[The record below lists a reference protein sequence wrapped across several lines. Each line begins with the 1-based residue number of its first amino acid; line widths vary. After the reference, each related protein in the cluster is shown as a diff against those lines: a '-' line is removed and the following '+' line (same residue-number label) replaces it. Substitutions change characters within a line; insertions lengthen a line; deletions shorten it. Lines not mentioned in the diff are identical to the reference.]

1 MEQFEVKVLP
11 VIQCGLSNDNVALP
25 SSIVFQQEQ
34 RTRDVRRLLIAMPDF
49 ILSRVRRLLLLLSYQ
64 QALNGVNSLEGVEFF
79 IDFAG

>member
-11 VIQCGLSNDNVALP
+11 VIQCGLSNDNAALP

-64 QALNGVNSLEGVEFF
+64 QALNGVH
-79 IDFAG
+79 

>member
-11 VIQCGLSNDNVALP
+11 VIQCGLSNNNVALP

>member
-11 VIQCGLSNDNVALP
+11 VIQCGLSNDNAALP

-64 QALNGVNSLEGVEFF
+64 QALNGVNSLKGVEFF